1 MDRPDPANWNRLVFI
16 VVHLDDAGDYAD
28 TLLEGGFSHTR
39 VSGSGGFLRNENVV
53 FMVAVDSA
61 RLGDLERLTERTC
74 RTRNEFVTLPWTG
87 EIDVAS
93 PIEVTVGGATML
105 VLEMEKA
112 IRI

>member
-1 MDRPDPANWNRLVFI
+1 MDCSDPANWNRLVFV

-39 VSGSGGFLRNENVV
+39 VTGSGGFLRNANVV
-53 FMVAVDSA
+53 FMVAMDRA
-61 RLGDLERLTERTC
+61 RLGDLERLTASIC
-74 RTRNEFVTLPWTG
+74 RTRDEFVTLPWTG

-93 PIEVTVGGATML
+93 PIEVTVGGATMF
-105 VLEMEKA
+105 VLEIEKA